1 MKMRRRRAFFFL
13 TRGSFTSGTSICPPG
28 ETGRNKRLMRR
39 KRRRR
44 RRDEEKKRGVEEE
57 GWRVQIIYT
66 LFLEGRSEHAALTLI
81 VYVCWMYH

>member
-1 MKMRRRRAFFFL
+1 MK
-13 TRGSFTSGTSICPPG
+13 
-28 ETGRNKRLMRR
+28 K
-39 KRRRR
+39 
-44 RRDEEKKRGVEEE
+44 KKRGVEEE